1 MMTENY
7 KKIMHSLA
15 NANRSVSLT
24 DINGNSVSFNSS
36 SPFTNASNQK
46 IIVGSGTTAPSKSDY
61 CLVNALEL
69 IVNTDVNI
77 NNLEMH
83 LGATIYNN
91 TSSEVTINE
100 IGRVLYT
107 SSTNVLISRKVLDSP
122 ITLSSGEAIRIIYEI
137 T

>member
-15 NANRSVSLT
+15 NTNRSVSLT

-36 SPFTNASNQK
+36 RPFTNASNQK
-46 IIVGSGTTAPSKSDY
+46 IIVGSGTIAPSKSDY

-77 NNLEMH
+77 DNLEMH

-107 SSTNVLISRKVLDSP
+107 SATNVLISRKVLDNP
-122 ITLSSGEAIRIIYEI
+122 ITLSSGEVTRITYEI